1 MKIVPQTHAAIK
13 NPVLNQFTT
22 PSQAGAGL
30 AFYIGQIWKA
40 LVIVG
45 GLAFLIYFIIGGL
58 QWITSGG
65 DKAKVEQAQKQIT
78 NALTGL
84 IILVASFAIVSLIS
98 EFLKIDLLNIDWNF

>member
-1 MKIVPQTHAAIK
+1 MKIIPQAQAAIK

-45 GLAFLIYFIIGGL
+45 GLAFLIYFILGGL

-78 NALTGL
+78 NGLTGL
-84 IILVASFAIVSLIS
+84 IIVVAAYAVFVLIKN
-98 EFLKIDLLNIDWNF
+98 FLGLNQALPNS